1 MPLEALH
8 IQSVRCIKTLDLKAD
23 HQWNWLI
30 GANGAGK
37 SSVLEAIH
45 LLGTGQTWRHGFRHV
60 QREGDDAYLVSAQL
74 PDHFLALRRR
84 GDEREIRY
92 DGEPLGSAWQLLDIL
107 PLQSLH
113 DDNSHFVS
121 GTAEDRRRVLDW
133 GIYYADRY
141 YGTVFRQYRRA
152 LQQRNAWLKSD
163 HDHGRQ
169 PWDDAVIVAGED
181 IQQRRQAHLAAVQP
195 EVVTLWER
203 WSGSLTE
210 LSLHLHSGWKE
221 GMALGDC
228 LLRDHE
234 QDREAGYTHSG
245 PHRANLAFRI
255 RGKPAPD
262 ILSRGQLRVLGLAY
276 RLAQVK
282 ILKRAGL
289 PLPTI
294 LIDDFAAELDASA
307 RDWWVNELDLL
318 GVQIFAAVTT
328 ARQIPATVGGSHF
341 CLAAGQLE
349 KETAS

>member
-8 IQSVRCIKTLDLKAD
+8 IQSVRCIETLDLKAD
-23 HQWNWLI
+23 QQWNWLI

-45 LLGTGQTWRHGFRHV
+45 ILGTGQSWRRNPRHV
-60 QREGDDAYLVSAQL
+60 QREDDNEYLVSAHL

-84 GDEREIRY
+84 GETREIRY
-92 DGEPLGSAWQLLDIL
+92 DGESLGSAWMLLDIL

-113 DDNSHFVS
+113 DDNSHFVA

-133 GIYYADRY
+133 GIYYADHY

-152 LQQRNAWLKSD
+152 LQQRNAWLKS
-163 HDHGRQ
+163 GYGQQ
-169 PWDDAVIVAGED
+169 PWDDGVIAAGEE
-181 IQQRRQAHLAAVQP
+181 IQQRRQAHLATVQP
-195 EVVTLWER
+195 EVATLWER
-203 WSGSLTE
+203 WPGSLSG

-221 GMALGDC
+221 GLALSDC
-228 LLRDHE
+228 LLRDQE
-234 QDREAGYTHSG
+234 QDREMGYTHSG
-245 PHRANLAFRI
+245 PHRANLAFRV
-255 RGKPAPD
+255 RGKAALD

-282 ILKRAGL
+282 ILKQAGL

-307 RDWWVNELDLL
+307 RDWWVKELDLL
-318 GVQIFAAVTT
+318 GVQVFAAVT
-328 ARQIPATVGGSHF
+328 AAGQIPAAVSRGGHF